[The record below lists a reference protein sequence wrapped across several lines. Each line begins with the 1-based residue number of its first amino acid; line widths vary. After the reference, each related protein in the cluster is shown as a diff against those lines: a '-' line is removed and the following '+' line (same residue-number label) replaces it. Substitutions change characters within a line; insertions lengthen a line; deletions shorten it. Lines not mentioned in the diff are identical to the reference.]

1 MSVGSLSES
10 LLCIAGSI
18 NDKRLS
24 FLLDTGATH
33 NFLSMSVAEMLG
45 IGLKSSSC
53 GSVRLADGSTID
65 CNKYAEVI
73 VSFGTTQSLLRF
85 EVLDCKVVPI
95 LGMPFFKQ
103 VEPII
108 DWGNQTVTCK
118 RGSRV
123 VRFCVTNDSEQS
135 PLKQTS
141 VHSTSIEEVNLR

>member
-18 NDKRLS
+18 NNKQLS

-45 IGLKSSSC
+45 IGLESSSC
-53 GSVRLADGSTID
+53 GSVRLADGSTIE

-118 RGSRV
+118 CGSRV
-123 VRFCVTNDSEQS
+123 VRFCVTNNSEQS

-141 VHSTSIEEVNLR
+141 VHSTSVEEVSL